1 MANESFFLE
10 ESNFG
15 EVQDAFNSTHK
26 SFDSKEGEKT
36 QEIRFFGADEE
47 LGQSWSNDP
56 QSSFM
61 SPPLETCLEEI
72 SKLRGIESGI
82 GDLLEH
88 NKEKQL
94 PFSLASLQLLQ
105 KYGNGLKRL
114 NDIERRI
121 EPNIDPSTP
130 KVKKQELSTEE
141 IMKIAGAR
149 FIQSSNTDV
158 HFNHPFDLSFS
169 SLSASEA
176 KNMELAEL
184 LFSSAEKLSNQQFN
198 SASRLLD
205 LCDFLSSNTGNPVQR
220 LVYYFSRALR
230 ERINQ
235 ETRRSTSKEQSFNI
249 YEAIMTPSLSN
260 MAFYKQNPFNQVSHF
275 AGIQAIVENTIES
288 KRIHIIDLEIRSGLQ
303 WTIFMQALVSQEAWP
318 LELLKITAIGTTS
331 KQLIE
336 DTGKRLLS
344 FAQTMNLPCSFNVVM
359 VSDILDLREDHF
371 QLDDEETVAVF
382 SEFYLASLIASPN
395 RLDSLMKVIRNINP
409 RVMVIIEVE
418 ANHNSPVFVDRFVE
432 TLFYLSAFFDCLD
445 TCMERDDPNRVISE
459 SIYFGEGIRKILVAE
474 GEERNIRNVKI
485 DVWRACF
492 ARFEMVEAE
501 MSMSSK
507 CQANIMAKKLACGK
521 ACTLNMDG
529 KSLII
534 GWKGTPIHCL
544 SVWKFA

>member
-47 LGQSWSNDP
+47 LGLSWSNDP

-230 ERINQ
+230 ERELIKKQ
-235 ETRRSTSKEQSFNI
+235 EDPRQRS
-249 YEAIMTPSLSN
+249 
-260 MAFYKQNPFNQVSHF
+260 SH
-275 AGIQAIVENTIES
+275 
-288 KRIHIIDLEIRSGLQ
+288 
-303 WTIFMQALVSQEAWP
+303 
-318 LELLKITAIGTTS
+318 
-331 KQLIE
+331 
-336 DTGKRLLS
+336 
-344 FAQTMNLPCSFNVVM
+344 
-359 VSDILDLREDHF
+359 
-371 QLDDEETVAVF
+371 
-382 SEFYLASLIASPN
+382 
-395 RLDSLMKVIRNINP
+395 
-409 RVMVIIEVE
+409 
-418 ANHNSPVFVDRFVE
+418 
-432 TLFYLSAFFDCLD
+432 
-445 TCMERDDPNRVISE
+445 
-459 SIYFGEGIRKILVAE
+459 SIYTRQL
-474 GEERNIRNVKI
+474 
-485 DVWRACF
+485 
-492 ARFEMVEAE
+492 
-501 MSMSSK
+501 
-507 CQANIMAKKLACGK
+507 
-521 ACTLNMDG
+521 
-529 KSLII
+529 
-534 GWKGTPIHCL
+534 
-544 SVWKFA
+544 

>member
-47 LGQSWSNDP
+47 LGLSWSNDP

-82 GDLLEH
+82 GDLEH

-230 ERINQ
+230 ERELIKKQ
-235 ETRRSTSKEQSFNI
+235 EDPRQRS
-249 YEAIMTPSLSN
+249 
-260 MAFYKQNPFNQVSHF
+260 SH
-275 AGIQAIVENTIES
+275 
-288 KRIHIIDLEIRSGLQ
+288 
-303 WTIFMQALVSQEAWP
+303 
-318 LELLKITAIGTTS
+318 
-331 KQLIE
+331 
-336 DTGKRLLS
+336 
-344 FAQTMNLPCSFNVVM
+344 
-359 VSDILDLREDHF
+359 
-371 QLDDEETVAVF
+371 
-382 SEFYLASLIASPN
+382 
-395 RLDSLMKVIRNINP
+395 
-409 RVMVIIEVE
+409 
-418 ANHNSPVFVDRFVE
+418 
-432 TLFYLSAFFDCLD
+432 
-445 TCMERDDPNRVISE
+445 
-459 SIYFGEGIRKILVAE
+459 SIYTRQL
-474 GEERNIRNVKI
+474 
-485 DVWRACF
+485 
-492 ARFEMVEAE
+492 
-501 MSMSSK
+501 
-507 CQANIMAKKLACGK
+507 
-521 ACTLNMDG
+521 
-529 KSLII
+529 
-534 GWKGTPIHCL
+534 
-544 SVWKFA
+544 